1 MGDTED
7 ISSSLLST
15 IIFSIAVFELLVIL
29 VAKYTVYFRFFLMR
43 QVGFFFSS
51 FIDITVFKPHRL
63 KVML

>member
-43 QVGFFFSS
+43 QVGFFFH
-51 FIDITVFKPHRL
+51 FLH
-63 KVML
+63 

>member
-15 IIFSIAVFELLVIL
+15 IIFSFAVFELLVIL

-43 QVGFFFSS
+43 QLVFFSVPS
-51 FIDITVFKPHRL
+51 LILLCLSHTD
-63 KVML
+63 